1 MLAAIRPYG
10 VGIASSLA
18 LAAAAL
24 GWPSWPG
31 LLGLEVAAP
40 APRGPV
46 APTCA
51 GPADGCVACQARCRA
66 RAAIAGLLRSGEID
80 LLAAAACSRDI
91 DRTPEGFEGRGWALE
106 GGDSDGERHC
116 RHVIRWS
123 RTCLEGSMPRSELDA
138 LTARLEGQLAAQ
150 LRDRGRIELRQP

>member
-24 GWPSWPG
+24 AWPSWPG

-40 APRGPV
+40 RGPV
-46 APTCA
+46 APICA
-51 GPADGCVACQARCRA
+51 GPSDGCVAYQARFRA

-80 LLAAAACSRDI
+80 LFGAAAWSRVLDGA
-91 DRTPEGFEGRGWALE
+91 PEGFEGRGWTLE

-123 RTCLEGSMPRSELDA
+123 RMHFERSMPRSELDA
-138 LTARLEGQLAAQ
+138 FTARLEGQLSAR
-150 LRDRGRIELRQP
+150 LRDRGRVELRGP